1 MDMSSVV
8 TYIGLICDPVGGV
21 GFLPA
26 PVPDLP
32 SVRCLK
38 SGEF

>member
-26 PVPDLP
+26 PVLDLP
-32 SVRCLK
+32 LVRCLK